1 MRRVVMAFARQRYL
15 VIQTVR
21 ANILRIFA
29 ALQIAITSVV
39 SLAPFL
45 ALVLR

>member
-1 MRRVVMAFARQRYL
+1 MQSAFGPRARQGHHA
-15 VIQTVR
+15 IQTVR
-21 ANILRIFA
+21 ADILRIFA